1 MSEPQTPTLVEVVSA
16 PPVQPPA
23 ADPGVKTPPGAPSG
37 AVPGVPLAVAVA
49 NALGG
54 TVAGALALGGPV
66 TLAVAG
72 TAAGAAALGGLARRA
87 RTARHHTPNTA
98 LRRTADRH
106 SGGPGGLF
114 TPAPSA
120 ARQATAGSNSNS
132 APTASRY
139 SPPGVRSPGRAA
151 GPSTAAGHPSAGL
164 TSSAASRKGSSAMGR
179 TAGTPSPTA
188 RRTAAGTAGGGGPA
202 RSAQGA
208 TNGRTGPRAGG
219 MRHRVAS
226 GAAHTLAKAAAVRA
240 GTAGRSA
247 DPAGTVRA
255 ARRDDR
261 LAKVAERTA
270 RRVAKG
276 QAKAER
282 AAGIDPA
289 TGAGTAVARGG
300 TAPLAGGGVSPVQAK
315 ALRRSAMRHRTRM
328 AGVAAATGLVGLAS
342 AAAFNWR
349 HKGKVA
355 GHMRRVWTR
364 MAARARAVRAARD
377 AAIHGIANPA
387 TNGPAGG
394 QLPVVPVP
402 AQSVNI
408 PGRPTPASAAA
419 RVAGV
424 VGLFARPDLKVP
436 GHTRTADPIALGKP
450 TVKEPTTVSDQLGGT
465 AATFSLSSA
474 ADVLLQ
480 AATTFDP
487 ETMIEFQ
494 ALADDLP
501 VAFTTIQDVL
511 RVLAEKGAQQLPL
524 DPVVAEE
531 IAEGY
536 RAMGK
541 VVQSLEEVG
550 ATFRKAHA
558 EDLERHENPRNGLEA
573 ERKWNV

>member
-1 MSEPQTPTLVEVVSA
+1 MSDPQTPTLVEVTAV

-114 TPAPSA
+114 APGPAPSA
-120 ARQATAGSNSNS
+120 ARRATAGSS
-132 APTASRY
+132 P
-139 SPPGVRSPGRAA
+139 PPGVRSPGRAA

-164 TSSAASRKGSSAMGR
+164 TSSAASRKGPSAMGR

-188 RRTAAGTAGGGGPA
+188 RRT
-202 RSAQGA
+202 
-208 TNGRTGPRAGG
+208 
-219 MRHRVAS
+219 
-226 GAAHTLAKAAAVRA
+226 
-240 GTAGRSA
+240 
-247 DPAGTVRA
+247 AGTVRA

-300 TAPLAGGGVSPVQAK
+300 AAPLASGGVSPVQAK

-377 AAIHGIANPA
+377 AAIHGTANPA
-387 TNGPAGG
+387 TNGPASG

-424 VGLFARPDLKVP
+424 AGLFARPDLKVP

-474 ADVLLQ
+474 ADILLQ

-558 EDLERHENPRNGLEA
+558 EDLERHENPRNGIEA

>member
-1 MSEPQTPTLVEVVSA
+1 MSDPQAPTLVEVTAV
-16 PPVQPPA
+16 PQPPA
-23 ADPGVKTPPGAPSG
+23 PAAAVKTPPAPLSG

-72 TAAGAAALGGLARRA
+72 AAAGAAAIGGLARRA
-87 RTARHHTPNTA
+87 RTARRSTPQTT
-98 LRRTADRH
+98 LRRTAAAQRAAA
-106 SGGPGGLF
+106 PGGLF
-114 TPAPSA
+114 NPPPP
-120 ARQATAGSNSNS
+120 RRPLAGSNSVPLGARS
-132 APTASRY
+132 AVA
-139 SPPGVRSPGRAA
+139 GVRPSGRGTAPVA
-151 GPSTAAGHPSAGL
+151 AAGHRSAGP
-164 TSSAASRKGSSAMGR
+164 TSSSASRKGPAAMAMGR
-179 TAGTPSPTA
+179 TAGTPSTTA
-188 RRTAAGTAGGGGPA
+188 RRTPPGASGDGPA
-202 RSAQGA
+202 LGKQRAATGRSGSSTDAA
-208 TNGRTGPRAGG
+208 PR
-219 MRHRVAS
+219 RVAS
-226 GAAHTLAKAAAVRA
+226 GAAHTLAKAAGRRIGGA
-240 GTAGRSA
+240 GHASGAASVSAGSA
-247 DPAGTVRA
+247 T
-255 ARRDDR
+255 RRDAR

-289 TGAGTAVARGG
+289 TGAGTAVSRGG
-300 TAPLAGGGVSPVQAK
+300 AGTLAAGGVSPVQAK

-349 HKGKVA
+349 HKGRVA

-364 MAARARAVRAARD
+364 MAGRARAVRDARD
-377 AAIHGIANPA
+377 AAIRGTTGPGA
-387 TNGPAGG
+387 TGPAGG
-394 QLPVVPVP
+394 PAGQLPDVPVP
-402 AQSVNI
+402 AQHVNV
-408 PGRPTPASAAA
+408 PGRPTPAPAA
-419 RVAGV
+419 
-424 VGLFARPDLKVP
+424 VGDTTWSIFGRPSSPD
-436 GHTRTADPIALGKP
+436 RTPPTAPITLGKS
-450 TVKEPTTVSDQLGGT
+450 TVKETTPVSDAQLGGT

-487 ETMIEFQ
+487 ETMIEFL

-501 VAFTTIQDVL
+501 VAFGTIQDVL
-511 RVLAEKGAQQLPL
+511 RVLAEKGAEQLPL

-550 ATFRKAHA
+550 QTFRRAHA